1 MQIQGE
7 PYRLHTYTA
16 TPSSQCMEFAV
27 SSKVTLHH
35 AQMCTEGMVEV
46 LLVQGDGMA

>member
-7 PYRLHTYTA
+7 PYHLHIHTA
-16 TPSSQCMEFAV
+16 TPSSQCMEFAI
-27 SSKVTLHH
+27 SSEVTLHH

-46 LLVQGDGMA
+46 LLVQDNGMA